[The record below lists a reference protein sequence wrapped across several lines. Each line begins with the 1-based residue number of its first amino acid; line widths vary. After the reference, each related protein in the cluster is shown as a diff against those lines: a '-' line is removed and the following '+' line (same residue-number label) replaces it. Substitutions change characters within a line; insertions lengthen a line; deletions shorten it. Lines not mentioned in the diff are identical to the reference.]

1 MQSVNIGREEEKRRR
16 GEQGNKVKEKERG
29 VMAEEEE
36 ERVEAGEVVKERGE
50 QGKKV
55 KQKERGVMVEEEE
68 ERAEA
73 GEVEKERGE
82 QGNKV
87 KQKERGV
94 MAEEEEEKAEAGKVV
109 KERFK
114 CSEWDKDYAFLH
126 KLQNHKI
133 WSCKK
138 KKEAE
143 EIKRDFARRQLSSN
157 VFSLESKVSEK
168 AVPVA
173 ADPAHANPSKV
184 DSLKNIIHYHPSG
197 LVWCCL

>member
-1 MQSVNIGREEEKRRR
+1 
-16 GEQGNKVKEKERG
+16 
-29 VMAEEEE
+29 
-36 ERVEAGEVVKERGE
+36 
-50 QGKKV
+50 
-55 KQKERGVMVEEEE
+55 
-68 ERAEA
+68 
-73 GEVEKERGE
+73 
-82 QGNKV
+82 
-87 KQKERGV
+87 
-94 MAEEEEEKAEAGKVV
+94 MAEEEEEKAEARKVV

-197 LVWCCL
+197 LVWCCLCRRGKGEGVESEISEVKIFT

>member
-1 MQSVNIGREEEKRRR
+1 M
-16 GEQGNKVKEKERG
+16 
-29 VMAEEEE
+29 
-36 ERVEAGEVVKERGE
+36 
-50 QGKKV
+50 
-55 KQKERGVMVEEEE
+55 
-68 ERAEA
+68 
-73 GEVEKERGE
+73 
-82 QGNKV
+82 

-184 DSLKNIIHYHPSG
+184 GSLKNIIHYHPSG

>member
-50 QGKKV
+50 QGNKV
-55 KQKERGVMVEEEE
+55 KQKKRGVMVKKEE

>member
-1 MQSVNIGREEEKRRR
+1 M
-16 GEQGNKVKEKERG
+16 KEKERG

-36 ERVEAGEVVKERGE
+36 ERV
-50 QGKKV
+50 
-55 KQKERGVMVEEEE
+55 
-68 ERAEA
+68 EA

-138 KKEAE
+138 KEGGGGDKEGLCQEATE
-143 EIKRDFARRQLSSN
+143 
-157 VFSLESKVSEK
+157 
-168 AVPVA
+168 
-173 ADPAHANPSKV
+173 
-184 DSLKNIIHYHPSG
+184 LK
-197 LVWCCL
+197 

>member
-1 MQSVNIGREEEKRRR
+1 MQSVDIGREEEKRRR

-29 VMAEEEE
+29 LMAEEEE

-50 QGKKV
+50 QGNKV
-55 KQKERGVMVEEEE
+55 KQKERGVMVEEE

-87 KQKERGV
+87 KQERGV

>member
-36 ERVEAGEVVKERGE
+36 ERVEAGEVEKERGE
-50 QGKKV
+50 QGNKV

>member
-1 MQSVNIGREEEKRRR
+1 M
-16 GEQGNKVKEKERG
+16 KEKERG

-36 ERVEAGEVVKERGE
+36 ERV
-50 QGKKV
+50 
-55 KQKERGVMVEEEE
+55 
-68 ERAEA
+68 EA

-94 MAEEEEEKAEAGKVV
+94 MAEEEEKAEAGKVV

-133 WSCKK
+133 WICK
-138 KKEAE
+138 KKEAD

>member
-1 MQSVNIGREEEKRRR
+1 M
-16 GEQGNKVKEKERG
+16 KEKERG
-29 VMAEEEE
+29 LMAEEEE

-50 QGKKV
+50 QGNKV
-55 KQKERGVMVEEEE
+55 KQKERGVMVEEE

>member
-1 MQSVNIGREEEKRRR
+1 M
-16 GEQGNKVKEKERG
+16 KEKERG
-29 VMAEEEE
+29 LMAEEEE

-50 QGKKV
+50 QGNKV
-55 KQKERGVMVEEEE
+55 KQKERGVMVEEE

-87 KQKERGV
+87 KQERGV

-114 CSEWDKDYAFLH
+114 CSEWDKDSAFLH